1 MQRKLAIITTHPI
14 QYNAPLFELLTMRK
28 QIDIK
33 VFYTWGETVL
43 QKKYDPG
50 FGKIVEWD
58 IPLLNGYAY
67 EFLKNIAT
75 EKGSHHFKG
84 IDNPSIIEAIKKY
97 HPDAVLVYGWAF
109 KSHLKILR
117 YFKNKIP
124 VLFRGDSTLLDE
136 SGVLSSLKRNLF
148 LRWVY
153 RNIDIALYVG
163 KNNYGYFRKAGIKK
177 KQLLFAPH
185 VVDNERFSCSS
196 AICKTKAFHFRN
208 TLQVPYGDFL
218 FLYAGKFEDV
228 KDPAIIPEAFL
239 SARFPENVHLV
250 MVGNGNLEKELKGKY
265 SLMPGIH
272 FMDFKNQMEMP
283 SVYEMADVFILS
295 SKSETW
301 GLSINEA
308 MANGKVI
315 IASDHCG
322 CAVDVV
328 DEGMNGFVFKTAD
341 VKDLKDKMK
350 MVYEKRDSLDAMKNA
365 SKEKMKEYSLTTL
378 AAAVENAVIHA

>member
-1 MQRKLAIITTHPI
+1 MKKLAIVTSHPI
-14 QYNAPLFELLTMRK
+14 QYNAPLFELLTERSN
-28 QIDIK
+28 IDIK
-33 VFYTWGETVL
+33 VFYTWGEAVL

-50 FGKIVEWD
+50 FGKMVEWD

-117 YFKNKIP
+117 YFKNNIP

-136 SGVLSSLKRNLF
+136 SGFLSSLKRNLF

-153 RNIDIALYVG
+153 RHIDIALFVG

-196 AICKTKAFHFRN
+196 AICKTQALHFRN
-208 TLQVPYGDFL
+208 TLNVPYGDFV
-218 FLYAGKFEDV
+218 FLYAGKFEAV
-228 KDPAIIPEAFL
+228 KDPALIPEAFL
-239 SARFPENVHLV
+239 SARFPGNVHLV

-308 MANGKVI
+308 MANGKAVI
-315 IASDHCG
+315 VSDKCG
-322 CAVDVV
+322 CAADLV

-341 VKDLKDKMK
+341 VTDLKDKMK
-350 MVYEKRDSLDAMKNA
+350 LIYEKRDSLDGMKNA
-365 SKEKMKEYSLTTL
+365 SKEKIKEYSLTTL
-378 AAAVENAVIHA
+378 AVAVENAVIHA